1 MVLLLR
7 SFVMPTMRQ
16 RPAAA
21 VAAAAASLPTQPPSA
36 AAAAAAG
43 ATHAASQSNADPAA
57 STTAFAA
64 AVAASSSSSVSST
77 SSSHAPPLFGGREA
91 SATKK
96 RKRGPPSA
104 DAAAAESKSKAAA
117 AAAAAAARG
126 AESKANNAV
135 DWRVRRIVQDLARL
149 DERRRGGGGHA
160 DAIVLS
166 DDDDDDDD
174 DDEEEETAIDML
186 VREMMAEARRAVAE
200 RRTLAT
206 AAALDA
212 DMDVDRDDEEIGSV
226 AEEYE
231 LSICCECLQV
241 EDPTSDI
248 PILLCDVCDAA
259 CHLSCARDRPK
270 LAKVPDG
277 DWYCSMCAK
286 KVAAKNS
293 SIAEGPD
300 AQKQAR
306 IGNDR
311 AKGDTKA
318 KKKALEADSDNAT
331 SKRDLPRGVYK
342 QSGPSFTAQAN
353 WSGKTRFIGT
363 FATPEQAS
371 AAYMSVKE
379 DFARAKVSASGAEE
393 VDAAFDEAK
402 TNALESFGGFVRKK
416 KNKNKKN
423 KPYGFD
429 SIHGHCK
436 DTKRKGEYVFRVKWN
451 NGHTTMEPDT
461 YLKED
466 DPTTFITYLR
476 SSGLAKTKKY
486 AWANEKEYV

>member
-1 MVLLLR
+1 
-7 SFVMPTMRQ
+7 MRQ
-16 RPAAA
+16 RPAAH
-21 VAAAAASLPTQPPSA
+21 AAA
-36 AAAAAAG
+36 
-43 ATHAASQSNADPAA
+43 QSNAEEQPEPPSSAA

-64 AVAASSSSSVSST
+64 AVAAASSSSVSSA

-91 SATKK
+91 SATNK

-226 AEEYE
+226 AEDYE

-293 SIAEGPD
+293 SIAEDPD

-318 KKKALEADSDNAT
+318 KKKALETESDNAT

-342 QSGPSFTAQAN
+342 QSGTSFTAQAN

-436 DTKRKGEYVFRVKWN
+436 DAKRKGEYVFRVKWN

-486 AWANEKEYV
+486 AWANEKEYVRKEVAYCKAVKECR

>member
-1 MVLLLR
+1 
-7 SFVMPTMRQ
+7 MRQ
-16 RPAAA
+16 RPAAH
-21 VAAAAASLPTQPPSA
+21 AAA
-36 AAAAAAG
+36 
-43 ATHAASQSNADPAA
+43 QSNAEEQPEPPSSAA

-64 AVAASSSSSVSST
+64 AVAAASSSSVSSA
-77 SSSHAPPLFGGREA
+77 SSSHAPPLFGGTKA

-104 DAAAAESKSKAAA
+104 DAAAAESKSKV
-117 AAAAAAARG
+117 AAAAAARG

-149 DERRRGGGGHA
+149 DERRRGGGGDA

-166 DDDDDDDD
+166 DDDDDD
-174 DDEEEETAIDML
+174 EEETAIDML
-186 VREMMAEARRAVAE
+186 VREMMAEARGAVAV
-200 RRTLAT
+200 RRTLAA

-293 SIAEGPD
+293 SIAEDPD

-318 KKKALEADSDNAT
+318 KKKALEADSVNAT

-342 QSGPSFTAQAN
+342 QSGTSFTAQAN

-402 TNALESFGGFVRKK
+402 TNALESFGGFVRK
-416 KNKNKKN
+416 NKNKKN
-423 KPYGFD
+423 KSYGFD

-486 AWANEKEYV
+486 AWANEEEYV